1 MLKQQLSEYFA
12 AHRQEMIDDISA
24 LVRIRS
30 DRQDPLP
37 GKPYGQGP
45 ADALDKALEQQVGMI
60 DPRRSVLDMAM
71 DNEIVALHERI
82 RELQQ
87 ENQRLRAENEKMQKA
102 LSRRNDKL
110 LRNL

>member
-1 MLKQQLSEYFA
+1 
-12 AHRQEMIDDISA
+12 
-24 LVRIRS
+24 
-30 DRQDPLP
+30 
-37 GKPYGQGP
+37 
-45 ADALDKALEQQVGMI
+45 MI

-87 ENQRLRAENEKMQKA
+87 ENQRAENEKMQKA

>member
-1 MLKQQLSEYFA
+1 MTKELHFVLLLGSLRRASLNRIVAEILPSLAPQG
-12 AHRQEMIDDISA
+12 
-24 LVRIRS
+24 VRIS
-30 DRQDPLP
+30 QLGSIGDFPLYDQDVQDRGIP
-37 GKPYGQGP
+37 
-45 ADALDKALEQQVGMI
+45 
-60 DPRRSVLDMAM
+60 RSVLDMAM

>member
-1 MLKQQLSEYFA
+1 MNVIKIA
-12 AHRQEMIDDISA
+12 ICDDEE
-24 LVRIRS
+24 
-30 DRQDPLP
+30 
-37 GKPYGQGP
+37 
-45 ADALDKALEQQVGMI
+45 KA
-60 DPRRSVLDMAM
+60 
-71 DNEIVALHERI
+71 VALHERI